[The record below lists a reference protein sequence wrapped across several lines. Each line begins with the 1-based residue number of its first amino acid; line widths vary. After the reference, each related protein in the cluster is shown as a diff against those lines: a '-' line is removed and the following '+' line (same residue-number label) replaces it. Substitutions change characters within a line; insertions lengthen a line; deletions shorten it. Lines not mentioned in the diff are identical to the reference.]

1 MKLKKVL
8 ATILVATMSMSM
20 ISGCGSTSAVSESAK
35 ASDES
40 TKATSGST
48 KAASESATDKT
59 TASGS
64 ESSTQAGAKTDL
76 SGTKISFLN
85 SKGEI
90 QTALE
95 DMAKE
100 FQKETGIEVEIQAC
114 GTGESPYTKITSA
127 YNAGTA
133 PTMAMLDT
141 SDVISL
147 AKQDALDLS
156 DQDWVKECASQVTKI
171 DGKIYSFPFCIEG
184 RGLIYNKTT
193 IEKTLGTT
201 FDPSKINSYD
211 ALKSLLEQL
220 QAKGMAQ
227 PVVISKEDWSL
238 GAHQLGFIYDTFDG
252 TTDGSAKVIGQL
264 KAGSLKAENYN
275 RFNQF
280 VDTFSLLMK
289 YNINGKDP
297 LGAIY
302 DQDPT
307 FLVDGKAA
315 IWANGTWAWPNLKE
329 AGAKTTDEYGF
340 LPYVLGNDTTDF
352 ANTKMQAS
360 ATKQVMID
368 KVHTTKQQVAAAEE
382 FLHWI
387 VYTDEGQK
395 MLVQNAA
402 VVPASPNNKYQADDP
417 LGKDMQAKMAAGNTF
432 SSSFIA
438 PSDHWKV
445 LGASMQKYLGGQ
457 SKKADLAKDIDT
469 YWTSQK

>member
-1 MKLKKVL
+1 MKKIFIIGGEQMKVKKVL
-8 ATILVATMSMSM
+8 AVTMVAAMAMGMMT
-20 ISGCGSTSAVSESAK
+20 GCGGTKAKSQK
-35 ASDES
+35 ASDTS
-40 TKATSGST
+40 TAK
-48 KAASESATDKT
+48 
-59 TASGS
+59 GS
-64 ESSTQAGAKTDL
+64 ESSTQSGKKEDL
-76 SGTKISFLN
+76 SGTKITFLN

-100 FQKETGIEVEIQAC
+100 FQKESGISVEIQAC

-127 YNAGTA
+127 YTSGTA
-133 PTMAMLDT
+133 PTMAMIDT
-141 SDVISL
+141 TDVVAL

-156 DQDWVKECASQVTKI
+156 GQDWVKECENQVTKV

-184 RGLIYNKTT
+184 RGLIYNKAT

-211 ALKSLLEQL
+211 TFKSLLEQL
-220 QAKGMAQ
+220 QAKGMKQ
-227 PVVISKEDWSL
+227 PVVLSKEDWSL
-238 GAHQLGFIYDTFDG
+238 GAHQLGFIYDTYDG
-252 TTDGSAKVIGQL
+252 TTNGSAKVISQL
-264 KAGSLKAENYN
+264 KSGSLKAEKYN
-275 RFNQF
+275 RFNEF
-280 VDTFSLLMK
+280 VDTFDLLMK
-289 YNINGKDP
+289 YNINGADP

-315 IWANGTWAWPNLKE
+315 IWANGTWAWPNLLQ
-329 AGAKTTDEYGF
+329 AGAKVTDEYGF
-340 LPYVLGNDTTDF
+340 LPYVLGNDTSDF

-368 KVHTTKQQVAAAEE
+368 KVQATKKQVAAAEE

-387 VYTDEGQK
+387 VFTDQGQK

-402 VVPASPNNKYQADDP
+402 VVPACSNNKYQAADP
-417 LGKDMQAKMAAGNTF
+417 LGKDMQTKMAAGNTY

-457 SKKADLAKDIDT
+457 SKKAELAQDIDT

>member
-289 YNINGKDP
+289 YNINRKDP

-402 VVPASPNNKYQADDP
+402 VVPASSNNKYQADDP